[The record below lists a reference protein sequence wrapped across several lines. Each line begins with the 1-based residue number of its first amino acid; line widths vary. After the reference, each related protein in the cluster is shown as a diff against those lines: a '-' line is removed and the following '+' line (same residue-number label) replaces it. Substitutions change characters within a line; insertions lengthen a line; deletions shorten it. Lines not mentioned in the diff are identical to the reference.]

1 MEEKN
6 WVDFKAVKA
15 AVTIEQVLGHYGVN
29 WLRRNEDELRG
40 RCPIHQGEGDRTFH
54 ASISKNA
61 FHCFSC
67 KARGN
72 VLDFVAA
79 MEKCSVRDAALK
91 VQEWFSLPVGESG
104 AAKAPAS
111 TGGKKTAPEKQT
123 PINPPLG
130 FQLRVDQSH
139 GYGLSRGVSREVLE
153 YFGAGLCVSK
163 GTFSGRFII
172 PLHDQLGQLVG
183 YAGRSIDSK
192 EPKYLFPS
200 GEKGFYK
207 SRLLFN
213 LHRVVKEVE
222 GDQPVVVVEGFFDCM
237 KVKQAGYPCVA
248 LMGSSL
254 SEQQEEM
261 LCSEFGRVILMFDG
275 DDAGKGVTEDCSR
288 RLVRRVFVKAV
299 HLLDGQQPDQLPADE
314 LQRWLRT

>member
-1 MEEKN
+1 MEEKS

-29 WLRRNEDELRG
+29 WLRKNEDELRG
-40 RCPIHQGEGDRTFH
+40 RCPIHQGDGDRTFH
-54 ASISKNA
+54 ASVSKNA

-79 MEKCSVRDAALK
+79 MEHCSVRDAALK
-91 VQEWFSLPVGESG
+91 LQEWFQVSVGESG
-104 AAKAPAS
+104 AAKTPAS
-111 TGGKKTAPEKQT
+111 TGVKKTVPEKQA

-130 FQLRVDQSH
+130 FQLRVDQAH
-139 GYGLSRGVSREVLE
+139 VYGTSRGVSREVLE

-163 GTFSGRFII
+163 GTFAGRFIV

-183 YAGRSIDSK
+183 YAGRSIDGK

-200 GEKGFYK
+200 GEKGFHK
-207 SRLLFN
+207 SHLLFN

-237 KVKQAGYPCVA
+237 KVKQAGFACVA

-254 SEQQEEM
+254 SAEQEEI
-261 LCSEFGRVILMFDG
+261 LAQEFGRVVLMFDG
-275 DDAGKGVTEDCSR
+275 DDAGKAATEDCAR
-288 RLVRRVFVKAV
+288 RLVRRMFVKAV
-299 HLLDGQQPDQLPADE
+299 HLLDGQQPDQLPAE
-314 LQRWLRT
+314 EIQRLLR

>member
-29 WLRRNEDELRG
+29 WLRKNEDELRG

-54 ASISKNA
+54 ASVSKNA

-79 MEKCSVRDAALK
+79 MEKCSVRDAGLK
-91 VQEWFSLPVGESG
+91 LQEWFSLAVAESG
-104 AAKAPAS
+104 AAPVPAS
-111 TGGKKTAPEKQT
+111 TGGKKAAAEKQA

-139 GYGLSRGVSREVLE
+139 EYGTSRGVSREVLE
-153 YFGAGLCVSK
+153 YFGAGLCLSK
-163 GTFSGRFII
+163 GTFAGRFVI

-183 YAGRSIDSK
+183 YAGRSIDGK

-207 SRLLFN
+207 SHLLFN
-213 LHRVVKEVE
+213 FHRVVKEVE

-237 KVKQAGYPCVA
+237 KVKQAGFSCLA

-261 LCSEFGRVILMFDG
+261 LCLEFGRAILMFDG
-275 DDAGKGVTEDCSR
+275 DDAGRAATEDCAR
-288 RLVRRVFVKAV
+288 RLVRRMFVKAV
-299 HLLDGQQPDQLPADE
+299 HLLDGQQPDQLPAED
-314 LQRWLRT
+314 LQRLLR